1 MDNILE
7 RVSQFTAEANATNSS
22 NDKILVIKKY
32 QDLKLLFTYVYDTIK
47 FTYGITSDNIKK
59 QKHIGILGLENLNLF
74 DVLDSLHN
82 RRYTGHAAIK
92 LVNTFIQEN
101 VEYEDII
108 YNIID
113 RNLKTRTDSK
123 IINKVFPQLISEFE
137 VALADTYEK
146 SMNIDFSRNPY
157 YASRKCDGVRCITIF
172 DHVGNIKFYSR
183 EGKEFL
189 TLDVLKEDLMK
200 LGYDHI
206 ILDGEMCIVD
216 EDGNE
221 NFQSMMKQIRK
232 KDHTIEH
239 PRYMIFDKLASDEFY
254 NKYSNRKLS
263 EVYPSLKDIESICS
277 NVKALT
283 QTYVDNDSTLEQL
296 IATADKLGWEGLIL
310 RKADSA
316 YEGKRSKNLLKVK
329 SFKDQEYTI
338 VDLVIGPMRHI
349 VDGKEITTDMLS
361 SVQIEHKGCA
371 VSVGSG
377 FSIDERLYY
386 KDNPDKLIGKT
397 ITVKYFEETC
407 DQNGKLSLRFPTVKI
422 IHEV

>member
-7 RVSQFTAEANATNSS
+7 RVSQFTEEANATNST

-32 QDLKLLFTYVYDTIK
+32 QDLKLLFQYAYDTIK

-59 QKHIGILGLENLNLF
+59 QKHIGTLGLENLNLF
-74 DVLDSLHN
+74 DVLDYLHN

-92 LVNTFIQEN
+92 LVNTFVQEN
-101 VEYEDII
+101 LEYEDII

-123 IINKVFPQLISEFE
+123 ILNKVFPHLISEFE

-146 SMNIDFSRNPY
+146 SMNIDFSQNPY
-157 YASRKCDGVRCITIF
+157 FASRKCDGVRCVTIF
-172 DHVGNIKFYSR
+172 DHMGNKKFYSR

-189 TLDVLKEDLMK
+189 TLDVLKEDLGK
-200 LGYDHI
+200 LGYTAT

-216 EDGNE
+216 ENGDE
-221 NFQSMMKQIRK
+221 DFQSVMKQIRK

-239 PRYMIFDKLASDEFY
+239 PRYMIFDKLTYDEFY
-254 NKYSNRKLS
+254 NKYSDRKLS
-263 EVYPSLKDIESICS
+263 TVYPLLQGIESICS

-283 QTYVDNDSTLEQL
+283 QTYIDNDQTLEEL
-296 IATADKLGWEGLIL
+296 IARADTLGWEGLII

-316 YEGKRSKNLLKVK
+316 YEGKRSKNLLKIK
-329 SFKDQEYTI
+329 SFKDQEYIIT
-338 VDLVIGPMRHI
+338 DLVIGPMRHI
-349 VDGKEITTDMLS
+349 VDGREITTDMLS
-361 SVQIEHKGCA
+361 SVEIEHKGC
-371 VSVGSG
+371 VVNVGSG
-377 FSIDERLYY
+377 FSIDERLFY
-386 KDNPDKLIGKT
+386 KNNPDKLIGKM

-407 DQNGKLSLRFPTVKI
+407 DQNGKVSLRFPTVKI
-422 IHEV
+422 IHES